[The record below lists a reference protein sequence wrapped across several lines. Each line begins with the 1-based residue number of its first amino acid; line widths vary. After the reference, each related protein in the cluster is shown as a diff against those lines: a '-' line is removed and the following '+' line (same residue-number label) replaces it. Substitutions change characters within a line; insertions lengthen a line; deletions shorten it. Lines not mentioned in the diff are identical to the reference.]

1 MTDTQK
7 RKTYLIQKGFQTKM
21 IFHVVSLVV
30 IGTIITGAIAYGI
43 VAYQQKMA
51 KSELFAVTNT
61 FGDDPKIITRT
72 QVVRPAII
80 SSLVITNLV
89 SIIVVSGLMLFY
101 SHRIAGPVYKIR
113 KAMGQVE
120 NGQFGSDVNLRIK
133 DEFQELADSFNLMI
147 DGLRKRIMEVKIN
160 HNDIDAAL
168 DSLIESKNLTE
179 SDCKNLKSKVE
190 KGKSVLNTF
199 ITTSSVLK

>member
-1 MTDTQK
+1 MTDMEK

-160 HNDIDAAL
+160 HNDVDAAL
-168 DSLIESKNLTE
+168 DSLIESKILIEN
-179 SDCKNLKSKVE
+179 DCKNLKSKVE